1 MPFNQKFYQ
10 EYQKKPDLYGPFWI
24 LQTLV
29 VVLTISGNLSRYLEL
44 PDKEKPKFE
53 YNFNIVPIAMSVL
66 FGIALGLPFAIRMVV
81 NCFGDKESTVPLLHG
96 VGIYSYSFSSFLLS
110 SLLCGM
116 IPVVWLQWILIIY
129 SALTSIIFLIGTYWA
144 DLSTTLNAKKRMAVV
159 AGIVLTQ
166 ISLLLIFKLYFFE
179 HVSYNHPDD

>member
-1 MPFNQKFYQ
+1 M
-10 EYQKKPDLYGPFWI
+10 YGPFWI

-44 PDKEKPKFE
+44 TEKERPKFT

-66 FGIALGLPFAIRMVV
+66 FGMAFGLPFAIRMVV
-81 NCFGDKESTVPLLHG
+81 KCFGDKESTVPLLHG

-116 IPVVWLQWILIIY
+116 IPVVWIQWILIIY
-129 SALTSIIFLIGTYWA
+129 SSVTSIIFLVGTYWA
-144 DLSTTLNAKKRMAVV
+144 DLSTTLPAKKRAIVV
-159 AGIVLTQ
+159 GGIVLTQ
-166 ISLLLIFKLYFFE
+166 ITLLLIFKLYFFE
-179 HVSYNHPDD
+179 HVSVQHPED